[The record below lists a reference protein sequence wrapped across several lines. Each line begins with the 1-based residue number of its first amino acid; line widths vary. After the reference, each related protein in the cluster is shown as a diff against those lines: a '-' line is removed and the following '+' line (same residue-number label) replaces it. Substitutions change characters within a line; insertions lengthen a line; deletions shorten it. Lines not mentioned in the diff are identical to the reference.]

1 MSKRSPAV
9 ATPTVKGLL
18 GVLALCAFLVGMD
31 SMLVSTLI
39 PAMTV
44 TAHVPAHDGGL
55 LVTMYALLYALS
67 APLFGPVSDRLGRKP
82 VLILGLFIFAV
93 GTALTGFGNTFIA
106 MLVFRSISGLGG
118 AIIMPAVFALIGDTV
133 PYERRGQAMGVIMGA
148 LLSASVIG
156 VPLGSFLAYGTTW
169 RSPFWVVGVL
179 AGIGIL
185 VVLTKVPSTPPPRTI
200 PITVWETYR
209 RQFKTAFTQ
218 ASVFFALLSSFL
230 WMGSLYGMFA
240 YVGVYYTHNFH
251 LNVAEIG
258 LIIMVAGFGNMM
270 GNILGGRVSDK
281 VGKRRVMTAASVVA
295 AVCVVSFSLLTHVLV
310 AAIVAQVVWNIALGS
325 GTTTLTALASELS
338 PSIRGAIL
346 SLNSSAMYLGA
357 SIATA
362 VSAALLATG
371 GFFRIGIVCGLAA
384 LAVGPMIRYFV
395 QEHTMNAK
403 VE

>member
-1 MSKRSPAV
+1 MSKLTTAV
-9 ATPTVKGLL
+9 SAPTAKGLL
-18 GVLALCAFLVGMD
+18 GVLAFCAFLVGMD

-55 LVTMYALLYALS
+55 LVTMYALLYGLS
-67 APLFGPVSDRLGRKP
+67 APLFGPLSDRLGRKP
-82 VLILGLFIFAV
+82 VLILGLLIFAV

-106 MLVFRSISGLGG
+106 MLAFRAVSGLGG
-118 AIIMPAVFALIGDTV
+118 AVIMPTVFALIGDTI

-156 VPLGSFLAYGTTW
+156 VPIGSFLAYGTTW

-179 AGIGIL
+179 AGIGVL
-185 VVLTKVPSTPPPRTI
+185 VVLTKVPATPPPRTI

-230 WMGSLYGMFA
+230 WMASLYGMFA

-325 GTTTLTALASELS
+325 GTATLTALASELS

-362 VSAALLATG
+362 ASAALLATG

-395 QEHTMNAK
+395 QEHTMDAK